1 MRVCSLLSVVGC
13 RRRGGRGGRGRR
25 RLLQAFELRGVI
37 FLVDGWVAGQRH
49 RCNVEEA
56 TSGLHALH
64 WRATVGIS
72 NRRRGCDGGE
82 VLVALGDA
90 RRLRECW
97 L

>member
-13 RRRGGRGGRGRR
+13 RGGGRGRR
-25 RLLQAFELRGVI
+25 GRRGLLHAFGLRRVI

-56 TSGLHALH
+56 TSGLYALH

-72 NRRRGCDGGE
+72 DRRRGCDGGE

-90 RRLRECW
+90 RRLRERW

>member
-13 RRRGGRGGRGRR
+13 RRGGRGGRGRR
-25 RLLQAFELRGVI
+25 GLLHAFRLRGVI

-49 RCNVEEA
+49 RSNVEEA

-72 NRRRGCDGGE
+72 DRRGCDGGE

>member
-1 MRVCSLLSVVGC
+1 MRVCSLLSMEGC
-13 RRRGGRGGRGRR
+13 RRGGRGGRGRR
-25 RLLQAFELRGVI
+25 GLLQAFRLRRVI
-37 FLVDGWVAGQRH
+37 FLVNGWVAGQRH

-72 NRRRGCDGGE
+72 DRRVCDGGE
-82 VLVALGDA
+82 LLVALGDA
-90 RRLRECW
+90 RRLREWW

>member
-1 MRVCSLLSVVGC
+1 MRVCSLLSMEG

-25 RLLQAFELRGVI
+25 RRLLHAFGLRRVI

-72 NRRRGCDGGE
+72 DRRGCDGGE
-82 VLVALGDA
+82 LLVALGDA
-90 RRLRECW
+90 RRLREWW

>member
-13 RRRGGRGGRGRR
+13 RRGGRGRR
-25 RLLQAFELRGVI
+25 GRRGLLHAFELRGVI
-37 FLVDGWVAGQRH
+37 FLVDGWMAGQRH
-49 RCNVEEA
+49 RSNVEEA

-64 WRATVGIS
+64 CRATVGIS
-72 NRRRGCDGGE
+72 DRRGCDGGE

-90 RRLRECW
+90 RRLREWW

>member
-1 MRVCSLLSVVGC
+1 MRICSLLSVVGC
-13 RRRGGRGGRGRR
+13 RRRGERGGRGRG
-25 RLLQAFELRGVI
+25 LLHAFELRGVI

-49 RCNVEEA
+49 RSNVEEA

-64 WRATVGIS
+64 CRATVGIS
-72 NRRRGCDGGE
+72 DRRRGCDGGE

>member
-25 RLLQAFELRGVI
+25 RLLHAFELRGVI

-49 RCNVEEA
+49 RSNVEEA
-56 TSGLHALH
+56 TSGLYALH

-72 NRRRGCDGGE
+72 DRRSCDGGE
-82 VLVALGDA
+82 VLVTLGDA
-90 RRLRECW
+90 RRLREWW

>member
-1 MRVCSLLSVVGC
+1 MRVCSLLSMVGC
-13 RRRGGRGGRGRR
+13 RRRGGRGRRGDRG
-25 RLLQAFELRGVI
+25 LLHAFELRGVL

-72 NRRRGCDGGE
+72 DRMSCDGGE